1 MGVGL
6 SHADLI
12 LTVASKDLPKQ
23 MTVKG
28 IDLFKATVMTKITD
42 ADMVLTTYQALF

>member
-6 SHADLI
+6 SHTDLI
-12 LTVASKDLPKQ
+12 FTGASKDLPKQ
-23 MTVKG
+23 MTVKV
-28 IDLFKATVMTKITD
+28 IDLLKAAMTKITD